1 MATTYNFPPQSR
13 YYGVPIKVR
22 TDEEGEQIAYLGR
35 RFLPPASRFAQL
47 RQHLVV
53 EGERPDLIAAAELGD
68 AEGFWRVADANDV
81 MRPDELATP
90 GRIVRI
96 TLPEGIPGTPTG

>member
-1 MATTYNFPPQSR
+1 MTTYNFPPTSR

-22 TDEEGEQIAYLGR
+22 TTDEGDQIPYLAR
-35 RFLPPASRFAQL
+35 RFLPAAGRFALL
-47 RQHLVV
+47 RLHRVV
-53 EGERPDLIAAAELGD
+53 EGERPDLIAATELGD
-68 AEGFWRVADANDV
+68 PEAFWRVADANEA

-90 GRIVRI
+90 GRILRI